1 VAKYYTI
8 KRVVELFPLKWILLA
23 FLSVYIYGIAHGLKG
38 IERNTDGQGY
48 ILELEI
54 AVKELV
60 EVLNEEI
67 GILEVA
73 QHSQIRHH
81 T

>member
-1 VAKYYTI
+1 LRKESHKKGEIQKV
-8 KRVVELFPLKWILLA
+8 LSWSD

-54 AVKELV
+54 AIKELI

>member
-1 VAKYYTI
+1 M
-8 KRVVELFPLKWILLA
+8 VV
-23 FLSVYIYGIAHGLKG
+23 AHGLKG

>member
-1 VAKYYTI
+1 
-8 KRVVELFPLKWILLA
+8 
-23 FLSVYIYGIAHGLKG
+23 LKG